1 MPRDPLSGRFISQE
15 DLDKREEEFS
25 DFTDEGEM
33 LDYEDYQ
40 DFGEEEYG
48 EPS

>member
-1 MPRDPLSGRFISQE
+1 MPRDPFSGQFISQA
-15 DLDKREEEFS
+15 DLEKREAEFS
-25 DFTDEGEM
+25 ELAGEEDM
-33 LDYEDYQ
+33 IDYEDYQ